1 MSLAKRILRVA
12 AWYAGRLMPINPRK
26 VVFCSYYGRGYS
38 DNPKAI
44 AQELL
49 ERSTDAQLVWLVRD
63 QKEADTLPPG
73 IRPCAYDSLQR
84 VWELSTAKVWVDN
97 CRKYDRFKK
106 KGQFY
111 LQTWHGFALKR
122 IEQDAQA
129 VLEEAYVQA
138 ARHDSALTDL
148 VVSNSRHMTRLFQN
162 SFWYAGEVGEFGT
175 PRNDI
180 FCTPQLE
187 LRSQILAL
195 WGLPEN
201 RRLLLYAPTFRADHG
216 LDAYRIDLPRA
227 LEACEQRFGG
237 SWSALVR
244 LHPNVA
250 AQSAGLFPY
259 DGDRIIDV
267 TAYPDMQELLCAVD
281 LLITD
286 YSSSMFDYAL
296 GRKPCLQFAL
306 DINSYTQDRNFYF
319 PVDQLPFPLAAS
331 NEALIEKILSFD
343 ETAYLKNWDQFYQA
357 QGFCENGHAAA
368 RCADWIISRLAG
380 KDGSL

>member
-1 MSLAKRILRVA
+1 MSLAKRFLRVA
-12 AWYAGRLMPINPRK
+12 AWYAGRPLPINPRK

-49 ERSTDAQLVWLVRD
+49 RRSTDAQLVWLIRD
-63 QKEADTLPPG
+63 QKEAATLPPG
-73 IRPCAYDSLQR
+73 IRPCPYDSLQR

-97 CRKYDRFKK
+97 CRKFDRFKK

-111 LQTWHGFALKR
+111 LQTWHGFAFKR
-122 IEQDAQA
+122 IEQDAQT
-129 VLEEAYVQA
+129 VLEEPYIRGAQ
-138 ARHDSALTDL
+138 HDSALTDL
-148 VVSNSRHMTRLFQN
+148 MVSNSRHMTRLFQN
-162 SFWYAGEVGEFGT
+162 SFWYSGAVAEFGN
-175 PRNDI
+175 PRNDF
-180 FCTPQLE
+180 FCAPQPE
-187 LRSQILAL
+187 LRSRVLAH

-201 RRLLLYAPTFRADHG
+201 CKLLLYAPTFRADHG
-216 LDAYRIDLPRA
+216 LEAYQIDLPRA
-227 LEACEQRFGG
+227 LDACERRFGG
-237 SWSALVR
+237 SWSALIR

-259 DGDRIIDV
+259 DGRRIVDA
-267 TAYPDMQELLCAVD
+267 TAYPDMQELLCAAD

-296 GRKPCLQFAL
+296 RRRPCLRFAL
-306 DINSYTQDRNFYF
+306 DLEAYRQDRNFYF

-331 NEALIEKILSFD
+331 NDALVKQILSFD
-343 ETAYLKNWDQFYQA
+343 ESAYLEDWDQFYQA
-357 QGFCENGHAAA
+357 QGFCEDGHAAA
-368 RCADWIISRLAG
+368 RCADWIASRLAG